1 MRSAVKPKAEII
13 IKNASQ
19 LLTIRGFQHRPKVGS
34 EMNDLGIIEN
44 GALAIKDG
52 RILWA
57 GPTSKLTENVETS
70 GAKTEIDAQG
80 KTVLP
85 GFIDTH
91 NHLIF
96 AGSKEDEFLQ
106 RVYDGLSYLEIT
118 ARGGGVMKS
127 VTATR
132 AASRENLVF
141 LGRKRVQ
148 RMLKEGMTTTEAK
161 SGYGLNLP
169 DEMKM
174 LEVAHVLNQQGPL
187 HVIPTFLAHGIPT
200 EYKAKREEYVDL
212 LTNEIIPEIGQK
224 NLAKFCDIPY
234 APRRI
239 FTEKECERILRK
251 AGDLRMKPRI
261 HADEFSDDGG
271 AEFAAHIRA
280 HTVDHCVYASD
291 NGIKALQE
299 NGVMANLLPLIPFTL
314 GWERYADA
322 RKMIDQGV
330 AVALGTDF
338 NSTFYSHSIM
348 LAITLACL
356 KMKLTPAEAIN
367 AATINA
373 AHSVGEAENL
383 GSIEAGKQADMI
395 ILDAPNYVFIPYSL
409 GSAPVEMV
417 FKNGILVLDN
427 GQRTK

>member
-1 MRSAVKPKAEII
+1 MREAAKPKAEII

-19 LLTIRGFQHRPKVGS
+19 LLTIGGFKHRPKVGS

-52 RILWA
+52 KILWV
-57 GPTSKLTENVETS
+57 GPTSELTENVERP
-70 GAKTEIDAQG
+70 GAEKEVDARG

-85 GFIDTH
+85 GLIDTH

-106 RVYDGLSYLEIT
+106 RVYEGLTYLEIT
-118 ARGGGVMKS
+118 ARGGGVIKS
-127 VTATR
+127 VLATR
-132 AASRENLVF
+132 AASQEKLIS

-148 RMLKEGMTTTEAK
+148 RMLKEGITTTEAK

-169 DEMKM
+169 DEIKM
-174 LEVAHVLNQQGPL
+174 LEVAHVLDRQGPL
-187 HVIPTFLAHGIPT
+187 QLIPTFLAHGIPP
-200 EYKAKREEYVDL
+200 EYKTKKDEYVEF
-212 LTNEIIPEIGQK
+212 LTHEVLPEIGQR
-224 NLAKFCDIPY
+224 NLTKFCDIPY
-234 APRRI
+234 APGRI
-239 FTEKECERILRK
+239 FTEKQCERIFQK
-251 AGDLRMKPRI
+251 AGDLGMKGRI

-291 NGIKALQE
+291 KGIKALQE
-299 NGVMANLLPLIPFTL
+299 NGVMANLLPLIPFNL
-314 GWERYADA
+314 GWEKYADA

-330 AVALGTDF
+330 AIALGTDF
-338 NSTFYSHSIM
+338 NSTFYSHSMM

-373 AHSVGEAENL
+373 AHSIGEAENL
-383 GSIEAGKQADMI
+383 GSIEAGKQADII

-409 GSAPVEMV
+409 GSAPVELV
-417 FKNGILVLDN
+417 FKNGILVLEN
-427 GQRTK
+427 GERT